1 MILQDVINKITN
13 DEPFAFS
20 RWGDGEF
27 FNINKVKGQNCDG
40 NIYYEDL
47 GEALKNILLV
57 KKDYYLGVQTLIP
70 FSVNESKKY
79 NQEWVDADV
88 FHKSSMNNTLN
99 FFTECLKN
107 KHIVYIGNK
116 SFNKLNFINTHI
128 ETPYKNSW
136 LVKETILEKI
146 RNTFDK
152 NHKIYLFS
160 CGMLT
165 NYFIDVLWKENNKN
179 TYIDVGSVFD
189 PYVGRKTRSY
199 HKKLKINLS

>member
-47 GEALKNILLV
+47 GEELKNILLV

-99 FFTECLKN
+99 FFTE
-107 KHIVYIGNK
+107 
-116 SFNKLNFINTHI
+116 
-128 ETPYKNSW
+128 
-136 LVKETILEKI
+136 
-146 RNTFDK
+146 
-152 NHKIYLFS
+152 
-160 CGMLT
+160 
-165 NYFIDVLWKENNKN
+165 
-179 TYIDVGSVFD
+179 
-189 PYVGRKTRSY
+189 
-199 HKKLKINLS
+199 